1 MYNFQILQ
9 KMLLCIFSY
18 LVQVVVLSVILLRT
32 LHMLFRLKEKV
43 TALKDKIAANN
54 TSVDYEEFHEVV
66 REASIG
72 RLVSTTI
79 THTRVCLCG

>member
-1 MYNFQILQ
+1 
-9 KMLLCIFSY
+9 
-18 LVQVVVLSVILLRT
+18 
-32 LHMLFRLKEKV
+32 MLFRLKEKV